1 VPTPASQ
8 LTILENDREF
18 ARSLPM
24 YTVVGASAGSGKT
37 RALKQ
42 RFIQLLLSTSIPGNS
57 LRNIL
62 AITFTN
68 NAAREMKQRVLD
80 ALKSAS
86 LGTPGTIEE
95 LQAIL
100 VMTPAELQLEAD
112 RRIDDILDNY
122 SDFQILTIDSFLSRV
137 FKASALELGLPPD
150 LQIVL
155 DSDALLDEAFD
166 LFARELREG
175 TDSAKLLRD
184 LLDLLG
190 ENLEADDRFI
200 WNPHPYLSEM
210 VKGLYKR
217 IVLTS
222 RELTREDFS
231 AEIKS
236 TSADLIRLVLQIDA
250 LTNRE
255 GLIRADR
262 FETYLTCAKAGD
274 VDSLVRLKLPSS
286 PAKKTGSKP
295 ALYAQATADC
305 QPLCDDA
312 ARLRQRLIYLK
323 ARQYYQP
330 YAEAHALLSRW
341 IESVKREKSQV
352 DIGDVVKRLAA
363 YLKPGIVPEVY
374 YSLGDTLSHYL
385 IDEFQD
391 TNPIQWDT
399 LEPLVGNALSTAGSL
414 FVVGDTKQS
423 IYGFRGA
430 DWKIMRRL
438 QTEQIF
444 PSARK
449 DLKTLETNYRS
460 HEQILRFNE
469 DVFQKGVPPRVVPG
483 AAEAS
488 GLATD
493 RQAVRGDFA
502 GKGYV
507 QLVTVTPDEADEDP
521 QAPAQKLQVLQIVN
535 DCIARGY
542 RRSDITI
549 LSPRNSDIIEI
560 SSWLNEKN
568 IPFISHSSL
577 DVRSRKI
584 TGELLALL
592 KFLDSPIDDLSFAT
606 FLLGDIFAALLRETR
621 LSPDRNQLLD
631 FLFTHRL
638 QHRRDHSLYV
648 RFRQA
653 YPELWAGVFE
663 ELYTVV
669 GYLPV
674 YDLVSEIFKTFRL
687 FSIIPG
693 EEASLVKILEVV
705 KDFEEEGENSL
716 KAFLRFAE
724 TPSEDADWNIDIP
737 ADADAVRVMTIHKA
751 KGLESK
757 VTVVL
762 LYDAQPRRDGL
773 HLDDDGEN
781 VRLIH
786 VTKSDAEESP
796 DLMELYEKKELSHV
810 VDDLNKLYVA
820 LTRAEYEMYVISVKA
835 RRGKTPSEFL
845 PEQGYGPGD
854 KPTVKQETVL
864 VRDAAALSHE
874 LPHVSLR
881 PTEYDSIALREIRR
895 GEFVHAVL
903 ESIEYVD
910 ASIDD
915 QLDQAFTRAR
925 LQIPFEGDEVSLRSM
940 LRSALTSVDLQPYF
954 ERIEGRRVLNEQ
966 EFVMADGSLMR
977 MDRVVVDPDIVTV
990 LDYKTGDEKPGY
1002 TEQVAK
1008 YMVILRDFYKT
1019 SEIRGFLVYIDRS
1032 LIRSIP

>member
-1 VPTPASQ
+1 MPTPASQ

-18 ARSLPM
+18 AGSLPM

-42 RFIQLLLSTSIPGNS
+42 RFIQLLLSKFVPGNG

-86 LGTPGTIEE
+86 LGTPQTIEE
-95 LQAIL
+95 LQTIL
-100 VMTPAELQLEAD
+100 VMTPAELQLEAG
-112 RRIDDILDNY
+112 RRIEDILDNY

-150 LQIVL
+150 LQVVL

-166 LFARELREG
+166 LFARELSEG
-175 TDSAKLLRD
+175 TDSARLLRE
-184 LLDLLG
+184 LLDLLS
-190 ENLEADDRFI
+190 ESLEADDRFI
-200 WNPHPYLSEM
+200 WNPHPYLAEK

-222 RELTREDFS
+222 RELEREDFS
-231 AEIKS
+231 AEITIAS
-236 TSADLIRLVLQIDA
+236 DELVTLVLKLDV

-255 GLIRADR
+255 GLLRADR
-262 FETYLTCAKAGD
+262 FETYLACAKSGD
-274 VDSLVRLKLPSS
+274 IDSLVRYKVPSS
-286 PAKKTGSKP
+286 PVKKTGSRP
-295 ALYAQATADC
+295 AIHAQAVASC
-305 QPLCDDA
+305 QPLCDA
-312 ARLRQRLIYLK
+312 AAELRQRLIYLR

-341 IESVKREKSQV
+341 IETVKRENSQV

-374 YSLGDTLSHYL
+374 YSLGETLSHYL

-399 LEPLVGNALSTAGSL
+399 LEPLVGNALAMAGSL

-430 DWKIMRRL
+430 DWKIMKRL
-438 QTEQIF
+438 QTEDVF

-449 DLKTLETNYRS
+449 DLKTLEVNYRS
-460 HEQILRFNE
+460 YEQILRFND
-469 DVFQKGVPPRVVPG
+469 DVFKRGVPPRVITG

-493 RQAVRGDFA
+493 RQAVRSDFT

-507 QLVTVTPDEADEDP
+507 QCITVTPEEADESPGASP
-521 QAPAQKLQVLQIVN
+521 QKEHVLQILS
-535 DCIARGY
+535 DCFARGY
-542 RRSDITI
+542 RRSDLTI
-549 LSPRNSDIIEI
+549 LSPRNRDIIEL
-560 SSWLNEKN
+560 SGWLNEKN

-606 FLLGDIFAALLRETR
+606 FLLGDIFAALVHHTSAPL
-621 LSPDRNQLLD
+621 DRKQLLD
-631 FLFTHRL
+631 FLFTSRPLHRY
-638 QHRRDHSLYV
+638 DHPLYV
-648 RFRQA
+648 RFRQTH
-653 YPELWAGVFE
+653 PEIWESVFE

-674 YDLVSEIFKTFRL
+674 YDLIAEMYKTLDLFR
-687 FSIIPG
+687 IIPG
-693 EEASLVKILEVV
+693 EEASLAKILEVV

-716 KAFLRFAE
+716 KAFLRYAE

-737 ADADAVRVMTIHKA
+737 ADADAVRLMTIHKA

-757 VTVVL
+757 VTIVL

-773 HLDDDGEN
+773 YFDDDGEN
-781 VRLIH
+781 VHLIH
-786 VTKSDAEESP
+786 VTKSGAEES
-796 DLMELYEKKELSHV
+796 DKLKALYDKKELSHV
-810 VDDLNKLYVA
+810 VDELNKLYVA
-820 LTRAEYEMYVISVKA
+820 LTRAEHEMYVISVKA
-835 RRGKTPSEFL
+835 RRGKAPSEFL
-845 PEQGYGPGD
+845 PDQGYGPRD
-854 KPTVKQETVL
+854 KPAVKREAPH
-864 VRDAAALSHE
+864 VRDAVVLSHE
-874 LPHVSLR
+874 LPRAFVQ
-881 PTEYDSIALREIRR
+881 PIPYDSIGLREIRR

-903 ESIEYVD
+903 QGIEYVD
-910 ASIDD
+910 ASIAEH
-915 QLDQAFTRAR
+915 LEEAFARAH
-925 LQIPFEGDEVSLRSM
+925 LQVSFEGDDAPL
-940 LRSALTSVDLQPYF
+940 SATLHAVLTSADVQPYF
-954 ERIEGRRVLNEQ
+954 TRRDGRRILNEQ
-966 EFVMADGSLMR
+966 EFAMADGSLTR
-977 MDRVVVDPDIVTV
+977 MDRVVVDEGVVTV

-1002 TEQVAK
+1002 TEQVMK
-1008 YMVILRDFYKT
+1008 YINILRDFYKT
-1019 SEIRGFLVYIDRS
+1019 STVQGFLIYVDRNI
-1032 LIRSIP
+1032 IRPVP